1 MAFEE
6 TEKELTANVA
16 SLGFDLDG
24 LVKRKKMLVDY
35 VHIERSE
42 VQESGEYDLEG
53 LFVRLGHAIDSIGAK
68 RVVLD
73 TLEVLFA
80 SLPNEAVLRGELR
93 RLFRWLKDKGVTAVI
108 TAERGRENLTRHGL
122 EEYVSDCVILL
133 DHRVN
138 DQIATRHLR
147 VVKYRGALHGT
158 NEFPFLIGQDG
169 ISVLP
174 ITSLALN
181 HSVSTERIATGIPR
195 LDVMLGGRGFFRGSS
210 ILLSGTSGT
219 GKTIIAANFAEAAA
233 RRCERVLFFSFE
245 ESPNQIIRN
254 MHSIGLRLEPLMK
267 RDLLRIH
274 SARPSL
280 YGLEMHL
287 ATIFKEIIS
296 FKPHVVIVD
305 PITSLM
311 DLGTDAEGKGMVTRL
326 IDYLKAGQV
335 TSLFTSLTQG
345 VHSQQQTETAM
356 SSLMD
361 AWILLQDFEGNG
373 ERNRILY
380 VLKARGMKH
389 SNQIREF
396 LISDHG
402 IDVVDAYIGASG
414 VLTGSARVAQGDLEK
429 AAILAGQQITKP
441 RRWNCAA
448 SPIRSAPAPS
458 SSAPSAPPPASCA
471 RRTSRTD
478 PPLHLNPNTK
488 GKTHEN
494 QSHEAPLHRPRPRL
508 ATAPLRDGPV
518 IPLAH
523 RLRQPEGSLRD
534 PPQGP
539 LSHQGDRPAEAPPSC
554 QRPPDPRRAHR
565 GARVARP
572 CPHPHRH
579 SLRHHPRARRPGCA
593 RHQITETFPLKT
605 KPSRRLKTPP
615 APARSVRAAGNYV
628 LRLFVAGATARSRQA
643 VLNVRELCTT
653 ELKNRCTFEVIDIY
667 QQPALAREN
676 QIVVTPT
683 LIKDFPRP
691 MQRFVGNLANL
702 AGHLVEVD
710 FMPTGKVML

>member
-1 MAFEE
+1 MKVKALKSASLAATLPKCPTGIQGLDEITGGGLPHGRPTLVCGGAGCGKTLFAAEFLMRGAVQFDEPGVLMAFEE
-6 TEKELTANVA
+6 TEEELKANIA
-16 SLGFDLDG
+16 SLGFDLAG
-24 LVKRKKMLVDY
+24 LVRRKKIVVDY

-80 SLPNEAVLRGELR
+80 SLPNETILRSELR

-147 VVKYRGALHGT
+147 VVKYRGSLHGT
-158 NEFPFLIGQDG
+158 NEFPFLIGAEG

-181 HSVSTERIATGIPR
+181 HKVSTARIATGIPR
-195 LDVMLGGRGFFRGSS
+195 LDAMLGGKGFFRGSS
-210 ILLSGTSGT
+210 ILLTGTSGT
-219 GKTIIAANFAEAAA
+219 GKTIIASNFAQAAGL
-233 RRCERVLFFSFE
+233 RGERVLFFSFE

-254 MHSIGLRLEPLMK
+254 MHSIGMRLEPLVEQ
-267 RDLLRIH
+267 DLLRFH

-287 ATIFKEIIS
+287 ATMFKEIS
-296 FKPHVVIVD
+296 SYKPHVVIID

-311 DLGTDAEGKGMVTRL
+311 DLGTESEGKGMVTRL
-326 IDYLKAGQV
+326 IDYLKAAQV
-335 TSLFTSLTQG
+335 TSFFTSLTQG
-345 VHSQQQTETAM
+345 GKAPQESEAAM

-373 ERNRILY
+373 ERNRVLY

-414 VLTGSARVAQGDLEK
+414 VLTGSARAAQNALET
-429 AAILAGQQITKP
+429 AALLAGQQEAAQLVREVERKRAALERQISDLRADHETEAAEL
-441 RRWNCAA
+441 RRIAEQVGTRTLLLGTERAA
-448 SPIRSAPAPS
+448 SGI
-458 SSAPSAPPPASCA
+458 
-471 RRTSRTD
+471 
-478 PPLHLNPNTK
+478 
-488 GKTHEN
+488 
-494 QSHEAPLHRPRPRL
+494 
-508 ATAPLRDGPV
+508 
-518 IPLAH
+518 
-523 RLRQPEGSLRD
+523 LRQADAKVPTS
-534 PPQGP
+534 PP
-539 LSHQGDRPAEAPPSC
+539 
-554 QRPPDPRRAHR
+554 
-565 GARVARP
+565 
-572 CPHPHRH
+572 
-579 SLRHHPRARRPGCA
+579 
-593 RHQITETFPLKT
+593 
-605 KPSRRLKTPP
+605 
-615 APARSVRAAGNYV
+615 N
-628 LRLFVAGATARSRQA
+628 
-643 VLNVRELCTT
+643 
-653 ELKNRCTFEVIDIY
+653 KNR
-667 QQPALAREN
+667 LGR
-676 QIVVTPT
+676 
-683 LIKDFPRP
+683 KS
-691 MQRFVGNLANL
+691 
-702 AGHLVEVD
+702 
-710 FMPTGKVML
+710 